1 MVQPSAANGWNFRYG
16 ILPWKGTS
24 AWFSCSHLV
33 SGAYLGQKSHL
44 QELPRFELSH
54 AQMGSIIFLQR
65 KVVGMTCKRWW
76 QLTYFWNF
84 HPYLWKIPILT
95 HIFLMGWLHHQLAFI
110 ILGLPFKNCKE
121 SGFLD
126 SPQILRQATLLLIFF
141 LMTDN

>member
-1 MVQPSAANGWNFRYG
+1 
-16 ILPWKGTS
+16 
-24 AWFSCSHLV
+24 V

-110 ILGLPFKNCKE
+110 ILGLPFQKLQGKWIP
-121 SGFLD
+121 GFPTNFETSDIASDIFLND
-126 SPQILRQATLLLIFF
+126 RQLKIP
-141 LMTDN
+141 